1 MRSLET
7 PLRKGKQLRV
17 IGFDDAPFDKLL
29 KKKVAKTSEGD
40 RAVNLAGIVCSNT
53 RFEGML
59 WDSVTHDG
67 MDATEVIARMVA
79 ASKFHAQL
87 NMVLTDG
94 ITVAGFNMIDIA
106 ALSETLQVPCVAVM
120 RKLPDLESFFDAMD
134 NVDNKQQR
142 VDIVKKAGEI
152 FSLGRFHFQVAGCP
166 PEMAAEALERVT
178 DNGDVPEAL
187 RLAHFIGAAVET
199 GESSNRA

>member
-1 MRSLET
+1 MRSLES

-17 IGFDDAPFDKLL
+17 IGFDDAPFDNLRKE
-29 KKKVAKTSEGD
+29 KAAKSGEGD
-40 RAVNLAGIVCSNT
+40 RAVNIAGIVCSNS

-59 WDSVTHDG
+59 WGSVTHDG
-67 MDATEVIARMVA
+67 LDATEVIAGMVA
-79 ASKFHAQL
+79 ASKFIDQL

-152 FSLGRFHFQVAGCP
+152 FSLLSLIH
-166 PEMAAEALERVT
+166 
-178 DNGDVPEAL
+178 
-187 RLAHFIGAAVET
+187 I
-199 GESSNRA
+199 